1 MSAFSQQS
9 ACLMCVCNEAL
20 CASLTFDSEV
30 ISPDDKSCILA
41 LDESEYLINGV
52 CLTILRIPT
61 ISLVVDLLLQYRNGV
76 RHLICF
82 PPTEIALHVT

>member
-1 MSAFSQQS
+1 
-9 ACLMCVCNEAL
+9 MCVCNEAL
-20 CASLTFDSEV
+20 CAPLTFGSEV

-61 ISLVVDLLLQYRNGV
+61 ISLVVDLLLQYRNGA